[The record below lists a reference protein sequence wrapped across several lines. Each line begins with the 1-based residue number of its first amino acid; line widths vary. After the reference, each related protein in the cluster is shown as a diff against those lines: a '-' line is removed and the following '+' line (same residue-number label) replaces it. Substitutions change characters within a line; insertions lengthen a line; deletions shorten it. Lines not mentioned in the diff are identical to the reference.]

1 MRMGAFP
8 RRARCATK
16 DREDHA
22 VECFTTKEHDN
33 ARNLAAELLAAL
45 LSEPLMI
52 MMNVCFGKMEYE
64 SSRAR
69 ARYIFRQFTFLLSS
83 VYYICSR
90 KEEWESFGKN
100 AKIH

>member
-22 VECFTTKEHDN
+22 VECFTTKGHEN

-69 ARYIFRQFTFLLSS
+69 ARNYARALYSDIAFFTVICLLYLQSQRRMGIF
-83 VYYICSR
+83 
-90 KEEWESFGKN
+90 W
-100 AKIH
+100 